1 MLTNPTFLFIQV
13 MNSLALGMNLFI
25 IAAGLTL
32 IFGILRIINF
42 AHGSFFMFGA
52 YTLLSLTRYLGS
64 GSISFWSGLVAASIV
79 LAVIAYLIE
88 KLFLRHLYDKE
99 HILQLL
105 FTFALVLIFGD
116 IAKIIWGTEQ
126 HSVSYPPGMGGAVNL
141 GISYYPT
148 YLLFLTILGPC
159 IAIIMWL
166 VIDKTRWGRIIRAA
180 RQDREMLSA
189 LGINVKKLYS
199 AVFIIGAALAGIGG
213 ALAAPRIAVEPGM
226 DATIIIECFII
237 VIIGGLGSLWGSFL
251 GAIIFGFV
259 SIFSTV
265 IIGEWDVV
273 MIYIMMVVIL
283 LWRPWGLLGKS
294 EEERH

>member
-1 MLTNPTFLFIQV
+1 MLANPVFLFIQV

-52 YTLLSLTRYLGS
+52 YTILSMTQYFGAGS
-64 GSISFWSGLVAASIV
+64 FSFWAGVIAAAIV
-79 LAVIAYLIE
+79 LAAIAYLIE
-88 KLFLRHLYDKE
+88 HFFLRHLYDKE
-99 HILQLL
+99 HLLQLL

-116 IAKIIWGTEQ
+116 VAKFIWGTQQ
-126 HSVSYPPGMGGAVNL
+126 HSVSYPPGLDGAVNL
-141 GISYYPT
+141 GISYYPS
-148 YLLFLTILGPC
+148 YLLFLCVLGPC
-159 IAIIMWL
+159 IAVIMWL

-180 RQDREMLSA
+180 RQDREMVSA
-189 LGINVKKLYS
+189 LGINVKKLFS
-199 AVFIIGAALAGIGG
+199 VVFIVGAALAGIGG

-237 VIIGGLGSLWGSFL
+237 IIIGGLGSMWGCFL
-251 GAIIFGFV
+251 GALILGFV

-265 IIGEWDVV
+265 LIGEWDVV
-273 MIYIMMVVIL
+273 MIYVMMVVIL

>member
-1 MLTNPTFLFIQV
+1 MLTNPVFLFIQV

-52 YTLLSLTRYLGS
+52 YAILTTTQYFGS
-64 GSISFWSGLVAASIV
+64 GSAAFWGGILVAGVA
-79 LAVIAYLIE
+79 LAAIAYLIE
-88 KLFLRHLYDKE
+88 FLFLRHLYDKE

-126 HSVSYPPGMGGAVNL
+126 HSVSYPSELAGAVNL
-141 GISYYPT
+141 GISYYPS
-148 YLLFLTILGPC
+148 YLLFLTTLGPC

-166 VIDKTRWGRIIRAA
+166 VIDKTRWGRIVRAA

-189 LGINVKKLYS
+189 LGINVKRLFS
-199 AVFIIGAALAGIGG
+199 VVFIVGAALAGIGG

-237 VIIGGLGSLWGSFL
+237 IIIGGLGSLWGSFL
-251 GAIIFGFV
+251 GAVILGFV
-259 SIFSTV
+259 SVFSTV
-265 IIGEWDVV
+265 FIGEWDVV

>member
-52 YTLLSLTRYLGS
+52 YALLTTTQYFGS
-64 GSISFWSGLVAASIV
+64 GGFAFWGGVVVAGLA

-88 KLFLRHLYDKE
+88 VFFLRHLYDKE
-99 HILQLL
+99 HLLQLL

-116 IAKIIWGTEQ
+116 VAKIIWGTQQ
-126 HSVSYPPGMGGAVNL
+126 HSVSYPPGLKGAVNL
-141 GISYYPT
+141 GMSYYPS
-148 YLLFLTILGPC
+148 YLLFLILLGPC
-159 IAIIMWL
+159 IAIAMWL

-180 RQDREMLSA
+180 RQDREMLDA
-189 LGINVKKLYS
+189 LGINVKKLFS
-199 AVFIIGAALAGIGG
+199 IVFIVGAALAGIGG

-226 DATIIIECFII
+226 DSTIIIECFII

-265 IIGEWDVV
+265 IIGQWDVV